1 MTRTRRTIA
10 AALPLLAATL
20 GVSAAK
26 ETPIIIDELY
36 DPLGGDGP
44 IPAICNATSCNF
56 FFLCNRTSDP
66 SDPTTSTGTH
76 CGQVDASPAMPA
88 NLFLPANRATLQAY
102 INYTQ
107 SINLYSDDY
116 CQGFQT
122 NHPTLGSCADQGYKY
137 KHANEPG
144 REIQW
149 AGRPRV
155 DPVDPQPGYPSPVF
169 EQTCF
174 EGCGCCANFSTQ
186 VDPAK
191 GTLEKVPCCSYNP
204 FRPGCDL
211 KRRPPTCGDKPIS
224 GNPAWCGICGP
235 TLNSDRF
242 IDFFFSSKVQ
252 SVCEPIA
259 GADKGL
265 CAAAVTPLACQA
277 HPRRCKWRP
286 PTLLGECVIGNSSA
300 CDSFFPAGGV
310 ACGGFD
316 CLPTFDCSKCADH
329 TTLPGVSA
337 LTFGLCC
344 DDCETC
350 VSTGN
355 GTARDK
361 AACDR
366 LPAQPSEGS
375 PCTWKDT
382 A

>member
-88 NLFLPANRATLQAY
+88 ILFLPANRATLQAY

-149 AGRPRV
+149 AGRWVYSVRLRPRV
-155 DPVDPQPGYPSPVF
+155 SHRAFLCRHVLFRASLRLGVVQARFPLWPSMCHPH
-169 EQTCF
+169 
-174 EGCGCCANFSTQ
+174 
-186 VDPAK
+186 
-191 GTLEKVPCCSYNP
+191 
-204 FRPGCDL
+204 
-211 KRRPPTCGDKPIS
+211 
-224 GNPAWCGICGP
+224 
-235 TLNSDRF
+235 
-242 IDFFFSSKVQ
+242 
-252 SVCEPIA
+252 
-259 GADKGL
+259 
-265 CAAAVTPLACQA
+265 A
-277 HPRRCKWRP
+277 HPDGW
-286 PTLLGECVIGNSSA
+286 LVDSSRWDA
-300 CDSFFPAGGV
+300 LVRVRESWYAVGFGRAG
-310 ACGGFD
+310 
-316 CLPTFDCSKCADH
+316 
-329 TTLPGVSA
+329 
-337 LTFGLCC
+337 
-344 DDCETC
+344 
-350 VSTGN
+350 
-355 GTARDK
+355 
-361 AACDR
+361 
-366 LPAQPSEGS
+366 
-375 PCTWKDT
+375 
-382 A
+382 